1 MERALRNT
9 VTFLFGDEER
19 RLVEPAS
26 TMTVLEWLRTEALA
40 CGTKEG
46 CAEGDCGACTVVVGQ
61 LEGDAVHYRPVNA
74 CIMVAAALD
83 GTHLLTVE
91 HLRAKDGTLHPVQRA
106 MVDNHASQCGFCTP
120 GFVMSLFALYQQG
133 RGAGEAVE
141 ALAGN
146 LCRCTGYRPIIDAA
160 RQSCSGV
167 ADDAVSR
174 NAAATEAWL
183 RARDPAPLAFGAA
196 EARYLSP
203 RSLDELAEVFHANP
217 HATLLAGGTD
227 VGLWI
232 TKERRPLPFIVA
244 LGQVAELAEITM
256 TDTAIVIGAA
266 ATYGRCLPVL
276 EAEWPELGAMLRR
289 LGSRQIRN
297 LGTIGGNLG
306 TASPI
311 GDMAP
316 ALLALD
322 ARLHLR
328 CGPAS
333 RVVPVSGF
341 FTGYRRTILAPGELI
356 AAIEIARPAADAV
369 LKIYKVTKRFEEDI
383 SAVCAAFH
391 LRLRDGVVAEFR
403 AGWGGMAATPLRS
416 RDLEALLTGQPWNEA
431 TIEAGMRA
439 LDAELHPL
447 SDMRASSAYRAT
459 LARNL
464 LLKLYLETTA
474 RLETTGGDRR
484 TRLAP
489 RAA

>member
-1 MERALRNT
+1 MRDA

-26 TMTVLEWLRTEALA
+26 TMTVLEWLRAEAHA

-46 CAEGDCGACTVVVGQ
+46 CAEGDCGTCTVVVGQ
-61 LEGDAVHYRPVNA
+61 LEHGAVQYRPVNA
-74 CIMVAAALD
+74 CIMVVAAL
-83 GTHLLTVE
+83 
-91 HLRAKDGTLHPVQRA
+91 DGTLHPVQRA

-160 RQSCSGV
+160 RQSCAGV

-183 RARDPAPLAFGAA
+183 QARDPAPLAFGAA
-196 EARYLSP
+196 EARYVSP
-203 RSLDELAEVFHANP
+203 RSLDELAEIYHAHP

-244 LGQVAELAEITM
+244 LGQVAELAGITV

-266 ATYGRCLPVL
+266 TTYDRCLPVL

-297 LGTIGGNLG
+297 LGSIGGNLG

-328 CGPAS
+328 CGPVS

-356 AAIEIARPAADAV
+356 AAIEIARPATGAI

-391 LRLRDGVVAEFR
+391 LRLHDGVVREFR

-431 TIEAGMRA
+431 TVDAGMNA
-439 LDAELHPL
+439 LGAELHPL
-447 SDMRASSAYRAT
+447 SDMRASSAYRGT

-474 RLETTGGDRR
+474 GDRR